1 MEDIFREEL
10 KDIKQFWGS
19 KKNNSKRPHR
29 MSVCFAL
36 GKVEKWQIDSKYIC
50 KSPNVRKRTHKHFF
64 SKLFLQNIKRL
75 RKRSICVCI
84 FSFHKTINIWC
95 KF

>member
-29 MSVCFAL
+29 MS
-36 GKVEKWQIDSKYIC
+36 
-50 KSPNVRKRTHKHFF
+50 
-64 SKLFLQNIKRL
+64 LFVLLWERL
-75 RKRSICVCI
+75 RSGKLIQSIYV
-84 FSFHKTINIWC
+84 KAQM
-95 KF
+95 